1 MNSNIDF
8 VTRAHAL
15 WRVRMAHWQQRFGFF
30 AKLLLFSCVAG
41 AIITPLLRLGPEE
54 IAAVGHFIVAKALSL
69 LGEFAGKDFD
79 MRITVNGE
87 RLIVPASVIAS
98 DPATAANFFWTVRQ
112 VIGGTLAGLAIGIF
126 LSVVVKRSMSEQGRD
141 TLADRVI
148 GGTRVADEEDVAAQT
163 TLLCGR
169 DALRIGPVPIPRR
182 IETRHFAFL
191 GTTGSGKTTALRQM
205 LDGIERRGEA
215 ALVYDTSGEFIAHY
229 YNPARGDIILN
240 PFDARCAFWTP
251 FDEISHPADAD
262 RIARQL
268 VSETS
273 SQDDDVW
280 LETSRI
286 LVANMIRSL
295 WAEKNC
301 SLEALLEA
309 LQVKDKE
316 QLKEWLGHTSSARTF
331 ANDADRATGS
341 VLFMLAKAANLIQF
355 LKVEDEGEER
365 FAFRD
370 FIVKLDECEGAK
382 PWIFVPRKEDYF
394 EASKPLMA
402 CWLECAAS
410 AVLGLSP
417 SSDRRIWFVLDELA
431 DLMMTAGKEVEFLI
445 QRLAQK
451 ARAAGIHLILATQ
464 RPSVDVITGVIKAN
478 LPTRISFKVTSR
490 IDSRTILG
498 EQGSEQLLG
507 KGDMLYKPNTG
518 AMVRV
523 HGPFVSD
530 EEVEAVADHWRGQG
544 TPDYVDAV
552 TEEPEEGGG
561 FGFDDELTA
570 SDDPEERKYRQA
582 CQIVFENQKASGSW
596 LQRQMGVGYNTAA
609 KWIERMES
617 EGLVSA
623 SDHVGRREIFR
634 DRDGNPI

>member
-1 MNSNIDF
+1 MTMGVDF
-8 VTRAHAL
+8 VIRAHAL
-15 WRVRMAHWQQRFGFF
+15 WRVRMAQWQQRFGFF
-30 AKLLLFSCVAG
+30 SKLILVSTGAG
-41 AIITPLLRLGPEE
+41 AIIAPQFMMLPAELKVAGQCLGAKLL
-54 IAAVGHFIVAKALSL
+54 AM
-69 LGEFAGKDFD
+69 LGEMAGKD
-79 MRITVNGE
+79 MMMNISMEGKHWTVS
-87 RLIVPASVIAS
+87 ASGFAS
-98 DPATAANFFWTVRQ
+98 DPFIEGALWKAVKVSSGGAFLGL
-112 VIGGTLAGLAIGIF
+112 VIGILAVWLIQ
-126 LSVVVKRSMSEQGRD
+126 RTMSAQGKD
-141 TLADRVI
+141 TLADRVL
-148 GGTRVADEEDVAAQT
+148 GGTRLASEDDVASQT
-163 TLLCGR
+163 GQYCGAN
-169 DALRIGPVPIPRR
+169 ALRIGPVPVPRR
-182 IETRHFAFL
+182 IETRHFSFL

-229 YNPARGDIILN
+229 YNPARGDVILN
-240 PFDARCAFWTP
+240 PFDARCASWTP

-331 ANDADRATGS
+331 ANDADRAAGS

-355 LKVEDEGEER
+355 LKVEDEGEDR

-370 FIVKLDECEGAK
+370 FIAKLDKCEGAK

-417 SSDRRIWFVLDELA
+417 SPDRRIWFVLDELA
-431 DLMMTAGKEVEFLI
+431 DLPRVENLARLLPEGRKFGAAIVLTFQALGQMRNRYGANIAEAMLACCNTKLFLQTVDQETRKWASETIGQCEVELRVATDTLSI
-445 QRLAQK
+445 GSEVPRTT
-451 ARAAGIHLILATQ
+451 IATQ
-464 RPSVDVITGVIKAN
+464 RQFRPAVLESELRLAPHQGYLL
-478 LPTRISFKVTSR
+478 LPDGLPVARIGLT
-490 IDSRTILG
+490 
-498 EQGSEQLLG
+498 
-507 KGDMLYKPNTG
+507 
-518 AMVRV
+518 
-523 HGPFVSD
+523 
-530 EEVEAVADHWRGQG
+530 ADHITRRGEPRQPGYVPGDPAG
-544 TPDYVDAV
+544 TLWSRVSEIAKGAEPDATPGPV
-552 TEEPEEGGG
+552 
-561 FGFDDELTA
+561 
-570 SDDPEERKYRQA
+570 
-582 CQIVFENQKASGSW
+582 
-596 LQRQMGVGYNTAA
+596 
-609 KWIERMES
+609 
-617 EGLVSA
+617 
-623 SDHVGRREIFR
+623 
-634 DRDGNPI
+634 

>member
-1 MNSNIDF
+1 
-8 VTRAHAL
+8 
-15 WRVRMAHWQQRFGFF
+15 MAQWQQRLRFF
-30 AKLLLFSCVAG
+30 SALSLCATGAG
-41 AIITPLLRLGPEE
+41 AIIAPQFLLMPEE
-54 IAAVGHFIVAKALSL
+54 IKVAMQCMLANLIAL
-69 LGEFAGKDFD
+69 LGQIVGKDLEVNVS
-79 MRITVNGE
+79 MEGQSWTVS
-87 RLIVPASVIAS
+87 ASGFAS
-98 DPATAANFFWTVRQ
+98 DPFIAATFWKAIKVSSAGAF
-112 VIGGTLAGLAIGIF
+112 IGLAVGMLAVWLIQ
-126 LSVVVKRSMSEQGRD
+126 RTMSAQGKD
-141 TLADRVI
+141 TLADRVLS
-148 GGTRVADEEDVAAQT
+148 GTRVASEEDVAAQT
-163 TLLCGR
+163 IQDCGT

-355 LKVEDEGEER
+355 LKVEDEGQDR

-370 FIVKLDECEGAK
+370 FIGKLDKCEGAK

-417 SSDRRIWFVLDELA
+417 SPDRRIWFVLDELA
-431 DLMMTAGKEVEFLI
+431 DLPRVENLARLLPEGRKFGAAIVLTFQALGQMRNRYGANIAEAMLACCNTKLFLQTVDQETRKWASETIGQCEVELRVATDTLSI
-445 QRLAQK
+445 GSEVPRTT
-451 ARAAGIHLILATQ
+451 IATQ
-464 RPSVDVITGVIKAN
+464 RQFRPAVLESELRLSLHQGYLL
-478 LPTRISFKVTSR
+478 LPDGLPVARIGLT
-490 IDSRTILG
+490 
-498 EQGSEQLLG
+498 
-507 KGDMLYKPNTG
+507 
-518 AMVRV
+518 
-523 HGPFVSD
+523 
-530 EEVEAVADHWRGQG
+530 ADHITRRGEPRQPGYVPGDPAG
-544 TPDYVDAV
+544 TLWSRVSEIAKGAEPD
-552 TEEPEEGGG
+552 
-561 FGFDDELTA
+561 
-570 SDDPEERKYRQA
+570 
-582 CQIVFENQKASGSW
+582 
-596 LQRQMGVGYNTAA
+596 A
-609 KWIERMES
+609 KP
-617 EGLVSA
+617 GPV
-623 SDHVGRREIFR
+623 
-634 DRDGNPI
+634 

>member
-15 WRVRMAHWQQRFGFF
+15 WRVRMAHWQQRFRFF
-30 AKLLLFSCVAG
+30 STITLGAAATG
-41 AIITPLLRLGPEE
+41 AIIAPQFLLHGPA
-54 IAAVGHFIVAKALSL
+54 ITTAVQYAWANVLTL
-69 LGEFAGKDFD
+69 LGSLGGSDIKINIAMEGQRWTVSAAWFASEPLFTDTFWQVVK
-79 MRITVNGE
+79 
-87 RLIVPASVIAS
+87 VIAGG
-98 DPATAANFFWTVRQ
+98 ATTGF
-112 VIGGTLAGLAIGIF
+112 AIGLF
-126 LSVVVKRSMSEQGRD
+126 TVWVLQRTMSAQGKD

-148 GGTRVADEEDVAAQT
+148 GGTRVVDEEDVAAQT

-169 DALRIGPVPIPRR
+169 DTLRIGPVPVPRR

-370 FIVKLDECEGAK
+370 FIAKLDKCEGAK

-417 SSDRRIWFVLDELA
+417 SPDRRIWFVLDELA
-431 DLMMTAGKEVEFLI
+431 DLPRVENLARLLPEGRKFGAAIVLTFQALGQMRNRYGANIAEAMLACCNTKLFLQTVDQETRKWASETIGQCEVELRVATDTLSI
-445 QRLAQK
+445 GSEVPRTT
-451 ARAAGIHLILATQ
+451 IATQ
-464 RPSVDVITGVIKAN
+464 RQFRPAVLESELRLSPHQGYLL
-478 LPTRISFKVTSR
+478 LPDGLPVARIGLT
-490 IDSRTILG
+490 
-498 EQGSEQLLG
+498 
-507 KGDMLYKPNTG
+507 
-518 AMVRV
+518 
-523 HGPFVSD
+523 
-530 EEVEAVADHWRGQG
+530 ADHITRRGDPRQPAYVPGDPAG
-544 TPDYVDAV
+544 TLWSRVSEIVKGAEPD
-552 TEEPEEGGG
+552 
-561 FGFDDELTA
+561 
-570 SDDPEERKYRQA
+570 
-582 CQIVFENQKASGSW
+582 
-596 LQRQMGVGYNTAA
+596 A
-609 KWIERMES
+609 KP
-617 EGLVSA
+617 GPV
-623 SDHVGRREIFR
+623 
-634 DRDGNPI
+634 

>member
-1 MNSNIDF
+1 MTMGVDF

-15 WRVRMAHWQQRFGFF
+15 WRVRMAQWQQRFGFF
-30 AKLLLFSCVAG
+30 SKLILVSTGAG
-41 AIITPLLRLGPEE
+41 AIIAPQFMMLPAELKVAGQCLGAKLL
-54 IAAVGHFIVAKALSL
+54 AM
-69 LGEFAGKDFD
+69 LGEMAGKD
-79 MRITVNGE
+79 MMMNVSMEGKHWTVS
-87 RLIVPASVIAS
+87 ASGFAS
-98 DPATAANFFWTVRQ
+98 DPFIEGALWKALKVSSGGAFLGL
-112 VIGGTLAGLAIGIF
+112 VIGILAVWLIQ
-126 LSVVVKRSMSEQGRD
+126 RTMSAQGKD
-141 TLADRVI
+141 TLADRVL
-148 GGTRVADEEDVAAQT
+148 GGTRLASEDDVASQT
-163 TLLCGR
+163 GQYCGAN
-169 DALRIGPVPIPRR
+169 ALRIGPVPVPRR

-355 LKVEDEGEER
+355 LKVEDEGEDR

-370 FIVKLDECEGAK
+370 FIANLDKCEGAK

-417 SSDRRIWFVLDELA
+417 SPDRRIWFVLDELA
-431 DLMMTAGKEVEFLI
+431 DLPRVENLARLLPEGRKFGAAIVLTFQALGQMRNRYGANIAEAMLACCNTKLFLQTVDQETRKWASETMGQCEVELRVATDTLSI
-445 QRLAQK
+445 GSEVPRTT
-451 ARAAGIHLILATQ
+451 IATQ
-464 RPSVDVITGVIKAN
+464 RQFRPAVLESELRLSTHQGYLL
-478 LPTRISFKVTSR
+478 LPDGLPVARIGLT
-490 IDSRTILG
+490 
-498 EQGSEQLLG
+498 
-507 KGDMLYKPNTG
+507 
-518 AMVRV
+518 
-523 HGPFVSD
+523 
-530 EEVEAVADHWRGQG
+530 ADHITRRGEPRQPGYVPGDPAG
-544 TPDYVDAV
+544 TLWSRVSEIAKGAEPD
-552 TEEPEEGGG
+552 
-561 FGFDDELTA
+561 
-570 SDDPEERKYRQA
+570 
-582 CQIVFENQKASGSW
+582 
-596 LQRQMGVGYNTAA
+596 A
-609 KWIERMES
+609 KP
-617 EGLVSA
+617 GPV
-623 SDHVGRREIFR
+623 
-634 DRDGNPI
+634 

>member
-1 MNSNIDF
+1 
-8 VTRAHAL
+8 
-15 WRVRMAHWQQRFGFF
+15 MAATFS
-30 AKLLLFSCVAG
+30 LLFHDHSWSPAITTAVQYAWANVLTLLGSLGGSDIKMNIAMEGQRWTVSAAWFASEPLFTETFWQVVKVIAGG
-41 AIITPLLRLGPEE
+41 AITG
-54 IAAVGHFIVAKALSL
+54 F
-69 LGEFAGKDFD
+69 
-79 MRITVNGE
+79 
-87 RLIVPASVIAS
+87 
-98 DPATAANFFWTVRQ
+98 
-112 VIGGTLAGLAIGIF
+112 VIGLFTVWVLQ
-126 LSVVVKRSMSEQGRD
+126 RTMTEQGKD

-169 DALRIGPVPIPRR
+169 DALRIGRVPVPRR

-355 LKVEDEGEER
+355 LKVEDEGEDR

-370 FIVKLDECEGAK
+370 FIANLDTCEGAK

-417 SSDRRIWFVLDELA
+417 SPNRRIWFVLDELA
-431 DLMMTAGKEVEFLI
+431 DLPRVENLARLLPEGRKFGAAIVLTFQALGQMRNRYGANIAEAMLACCNTKLFLQTVDQETRKWASETIGQCEVELRVATDTLSI
-445 QRLAQK
+445 GSEVPRTT
-451 ARAAGIHLILATQ
+451 IATQ
-464 RPSVDVITGVIKAN
+464 RQFRPAVLESELRLSPHQGYLL
-478 LPTRISFKVTSR
+478 LPDGLPVARIGLT
-490 IDSRTILG
+490 
-498 EQGSEQLLG
+498 
-507 KGDMLYKPNTG
+507 
-518 AMVRV
+518 
-523 HGPFVSD
+523 
-530 EEVEAVADHWRGQG
+530 ADHITRRGEPRQPAYVPGDPAG
-544 TPDYVDAV
+544 TLWSRVSEIAKGAEPD
-552 TEEPEEGGG
+552 
-561 FGFDDELTA
+561 
-570 SDDPEERKYRQA
+570 
-582 CQIVFENQKASGSW
+582 
-596 LQRQMGVGYNTAA
+596 A
-609 KWIERMES
+609 KP
-617 EGLVSA
+617 GPV
-623 SDHVGRREIFR
+623 
-634 DRDGNPI
+634 

>member
-15 WRVRMAHWQQRFGFF
+15 WRVRMAQWQQRFRFF
-30 AKLLLFSCVAG
+30 STITVGAAG
-41 AIITPLLRLGPEE
+41 AGALIAPQFLLHGPAITTAVQYAWANLLT
-54 IAAVGHFIVAKALSL
+54 L
-69 LGEFAGKDFD
+69 LGSLGGSDIKMNIAMEGQRWTVSAAWFASEPLFTDTFWQVV
-79 MRITVNGE
+79 R
-87 RLIVPASVIAS
+87 VIAGG
-98 DPATAANFFWTVRQ
+98 AITGF
-112 VIGGTLAGLAIGIF
+112 VIGLFTVWVLQ
-126 LSVVVKRSMSEQGRD
+126 RTMSEQGKD

-163 TLLCGR
+163 TLLCGG
-169 DALRIGPVPIPRR
+169 DALRIGPVPVPRR

-309 LQVKDKE
+309 LQVKDKV

-355 LKVEDEGEER
+355 LKVEDEEEDR

-370 FIVKLDECEGAK
+370 FIAKLDECECAR

-417 SSDRRIWFVLDELA
+417 SPDRRIWFVLDELA
-431 DLMMTAGKEVEFLI
+431 DLPRVENLARLLPEGRKFGAAIVLTFQALGQMRNRYGDNIAEAMLACCNTKLFLQTVDQETRKWASETIGQCEVELRVATDTLSI
-445 QRLAQK
+445 GSEVPRTT
-451 ARAAGIHLILATQ
+451 IATQ
-464 RPSVDVITGVIKAN
+464 RQFRPAVLESELRLSPHQGYLL
-478 LPTRISFKVTSR
+478 LPDGLPVARIGLT
-490 IDSRTILG
+490 
-498 EQGSEQLLG
+498 
-507 KGDMLYKPNTG
+507 
-518 AMVRV
+518 
-523 HGPFVSD
+523 
-530 EEVEAVADHWRGQG
+530 ADHITRRGEPRQPGYVPGDPAG
-544 TPDYVDAV
+544 TLWNRVSEIAKGAEPD
-552 TEEPEEGGG
+552 
-561 FGFDDELTA
+561 
-570 SDDPEERKYRQA
+570 
-582 CQIVFENQKASGSW
+582 
-596 LQRQMGVGYNTAA
+596 A
-609 KWIERMES
+609 KP
-617 EGLVSA
+617 GPV
-623 SDHVGRREIFR
+623 
-634 DRDGNPI
+634 

>member
-1 MNSNIDF
+1 MTMGVDF

-15 WRVRMAHWQQRFGFF
+15 WRVRMAQWQQRFGFF
-30 AKLLLFSCVAG
+30 SKLILVSTGAG
-41 AIITPLLRLGPEE
+41 AIIAPQFIMLPAELKVAGQCLGAKLL
-54 IAAVGHFIVAKALSL
+54 AM
-69 LGEFAGKDFD
+69 LGEMAGKD
-79 MRITVNGE
+79 MMMNVSMEGKHWTVS
-87 RLIVPASVIAS
+87 ASGFAS
-98 DPATAANFFWTVRQ
+98 DPFIEGALWKALKVSSGGAFLGL
-112 VIGGTLAGLAIGIF
+112 VIGILAVWLIQ
-126 LSVVVKRSMSEQGRD
+126 RTMSAQGKD
-141 TLADRVI
+141 TLADRVL
-148 GGTRVADEEDVAAQT
+148 GGTRLASEDDVASQT
-163 TLLCGR
+163 GQYCGAN
-169 DALRIGPVPIPRR
+169 ALRIGPVPVPRR

-355 LKVEDEGEER
+355 LKVEDEGEDR

-370 FIVKLDECEGAK
+370 FIANLDKCEGAK

-417 SSDRRIWFVLDELA
+417 SPDRRIWFVLDELA
-431 DLMMTAGKEVEFLI
+431 DLPRVENLARLLPEGRKFGAAIVLTFQALGQMRNRYGANIAEAMLACCNTKLFLQTVDQETRKWASETMGQCEVELRVATDTLSI
-445 QRLAQK
+445 GSEVPRTT
-451 ARAAGIHLILATQ
+451 IATQ
-464 RPSVDVITGVIKAN
+464 RQFRPAVLESELRLSTHQGYLL
-478 LPTRISFKVTSR
+478 LPDGLPVARIGLT
-490 IDSRTILG
+490 
-498 EQGSEQLLG
+498 
-507 KGDMLYKPNTG
+507 
-518 AMVRV
+518 
-523 HGPFVSD
+523 
-530 EEVEAVADHWRGQG
+530 ADHITRRGEPRQPGYVPGDPAG
-544 TPDYVDAV
+544 TLWSRVSEIAKGAEPD
-552 TEEPEEGGG
+552 
-561 FGFDDELTA
+561 
-570 SDDPEERKYRQA
+570 
-582 CQIVFENQKASGSW
+582 
-596 LQRQMGVGYNTAA
+596 A
-609 KWIERMES
+609 KP
-617 EGLVSA
+617 GPV
-623 SDHVGRREIFR
+623 
-634 DRDGNPI
+634 